1 MDVPEISMRD
11 DGLVS
16 VCERDKKK
24 QGMGRTRFW
33 AGNKEREEETCWKEK
48 WIIAV
53 PVREWETE
61 CPSLSNFFP
70 YSLLRFARIESCR
83 EKGMDELWRRR
94 KWKYDDMKG
103 QGQGQVGERNERKEK
118 KTKQGNFSV

>member
-33 AGNKEREEETCWKEK
+33 AGNKEREEESCWKEK

-53 PVREWETE
+53 PVSEW
-61 CPSLSNFFP
+61 PSLSLSLSNFFL
-70 YSLLRFARIESCR
+70 YSLLRFATFESCR
-83 EKGMDELWRRR
+83 EKGMDELWGGR
-94 KWKYDDMKG
+94 KWKYYDMK
-103 QGQGQVGERNERKEK
+103 GQGQVGERNQRKEK
-118 KTKQGNFSV
+118 KTKHGNLSV